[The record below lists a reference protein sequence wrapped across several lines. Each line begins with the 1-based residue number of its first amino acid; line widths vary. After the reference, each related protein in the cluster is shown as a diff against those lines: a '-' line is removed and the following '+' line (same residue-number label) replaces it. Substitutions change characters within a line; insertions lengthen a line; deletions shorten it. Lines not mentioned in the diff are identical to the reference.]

1 MGKRESGML
10 RPVNACFT
18 PTTVTDFSRN
28 KARAAQQSK
37 LSKRNA
43 GVKQALTGPRHY
55 TTCSYRDL
63 REPVID
69 VPGGCA
75 SELKNQA
82 LRIPLKTLRYSCTIA
97 IGGGC
102 LRELLQKR
110 G

>member
-18 PTTVTDFSRN
+18 PALRLESLLCCA
-28 KARAAQQSK
+28 ARALFRLKSVTVV
-37 LSKRNA
+37 